1 MSCPRRIIAGTSGSL
16 GNLSA
21 LRHAEDLAHACD
33 AAVIPVHTWSRRAAT
48 SRSGAILACH
58 CGASGPMTLGNGCG
72 RRLPR
77 HGTAPLRFSLR
88 SADDCRRGSPA
99 FPACDR

>member
-1 MSCPRRIIAGTSGSL
+1 MSCPRRVIAGTSGSP

-21 LRHAEDLAHACD
+21 LRHAEDLARACD
-33 AAVIPVHTWSRRAAT
+33 AALIAVHTWSPPGRDIAERRNPCMP
-48 SRSGAILACH
+48 L
-58 CGASGPMTLGNGCG
+58 
-72 RRLPR
+72 RRLWTGDAWQR
-77 HGTAPLRFSLR
+77 LWQALAAAGTAPLRFSLR